1 MGYSPWCCRRVG
13 HDSVTKSQ
21 QAMHGTPH
29 HQHPTPSSMPT
40 SCPFITKAFFYP
52 RCEWQPSCLKSHR
65 SFNFF
70 PVIPSTHIR
79 TSFHGSSVGKESACR
94 SVGDPGSIP
103 GSGRS
108 PGEGDGS
115 PLQYSCLENL
125 MDRGLQSMGSQE
137 SDTT

>member
-1 MGYSPWCCRRVG
+1 
-13 HDSVTKSQ
+13 
-21 QAMHGTPH
+21 MHGTPH
-29 HQHPTPSSMPT
+29 RQHLTPSSMPT

-70 PVIPSTHIR
+70 PVTPSMHIR
-79 TSFHGSSVGKESACR
+79 TSFPGSSVTGKESAC

-125 MDRGLQSMGSQE
+125 MDRGAWWATAHGVARVGHDLATKE
-137 SDTT
+137 RERCYV